1 MSLLENTKYQYIRF
15 KDGKDCFA
23 MVSDEGETLT
33 LIQPMNVLCK
43 QSTGGIGVTLHL
55 GPMIP
60 FTNDNSVTI
69 NLSDVSYRTSITDE
83 YIGFYDEAC
92 TAWLNQQENGGIT
105 IKTQREE
112 YEENS
117 KTIKELIDM
126 RLNREEFNYNSD
138 MEIEEEEYLE
148 NMHLPSEKD
157 IIH

>member
-43 QSTGGIGVTLHL
+43 QSTQGNGVTIHL

-60 FTNDNSVTI
+60 FTSDNSVTI

-83 YIGFYDEAC
+83 YIGFYDDAC

-138 MEIEEEEYLE
+138 MGFEEEEYLE
-148 NMHLPSEKD
+148 CINSYQG
-157 IIH
+157 

>member
-138 MEIEEEEYLE
+138 MEFEEEEYLE
-148 NMHLPSEKD
+148 NMHLLSEKD